1 MKIVRPVASL
11 AKKLKAQEF
20 VLGKILAMRLP
31 GLIIW
36 VVFVDSGSTFHM
48 VTVVFQKSIGGE
60 ETTEDWETYV
70 WRHCGQSDAP
80 L

>member
-1 MKIVRPVASL
+1 
-11 AKKLKAQEF
+11 
-20 VLGKILAMRLP
+20 MRLP
-31 GLIIW
+31 GLTIW